1 MKNNFKKIISIV
13 LVLTTIFV
21 LALTMVAC
29 PSTETEGGD
38 VIKIIDVKL
47 TDEQYAFVCKKGNTA
62 LVESMNTFME
72 EIKNDGTFD
81 ALVDKYF
88 KGVGEKVGYPVTTS
102 DVTNTEGK
110 FVVVTN
116 CPFEPFEYMGEDGKI
131 YGLDIEIA
139 AAYANKMGLELV
151 IKNIGFDE
159 IFVQVDAGYAD
170 IGMAGITASADRA
183 EVYDFTTP
191 YYEASQKL
199 IVAADNTDFDNCK
212 TVEEV
217 EAVLASLT
225 GKKIGYQ
232 NATTGGLY
240 INGDED
246 WGYAGFANIQG
257 KAYANAQVAV
267 TDLINGNIY
276 AVVLDEAPASAIV
289 SAVNANN

>member
-1 MKNNFKKIISIV
+1 MKTIISKILTLIIV
-13 LVLTTIFV
+13 LTLVLSMASCVPSDENGSSAV
-21 LALTMVAC
+21 L
-29 PSTETEGGD
+29 
-38 VIKIIDVKL
+38 KIIDVKL
-47 TDEQYAFVCKKGNTA
+47 TDEQYAFVCKKGNTE
-62 LVESMNTFME
+62 LVESMNAFMA
-72 EIKNDGTFD
+72 EIKADGTFD

-88 KGVGEKVGYPVTTS
+88 KGVGEKVGYTVTTS

-116 CPFEPFEYMGEDGKI
+116 CPFEPFEYMDVDGKI

-170 IGMAGITASADRA
+170 IGMAGITASPDRA
-183 EVYDFTTP
+183 EVYDFTTS

-199 IVAADNTDFDNCK
+199 IVAVDNTDFDSCK
-212 TVEEV
+212 TVEDV
-217 EAVLASLT
+217 EAVLASLS
-225 GKKIGYQ
+225 GKSIGYQ
-232 NATTGGLY
+232 NATTGVLY
-240 INGDED
+240 INGDAD

-257 KAYANAQVAV
+257 KAYANAQVAI

-276 AVVLDEAPASAIV
+276 AVVLDEAPASAIF
-289 SAVNANN
+289 SAINANN